1 MAARVKAIRPARRRP
16 DPGLAADAI
25 DRFLDGLGLPPA
37 ARRAGDLA
45 DTPRRVAEA
54 WLEDLVDG
62 YGREPAEIL
71 AGAIP
76 AAGRDLVA
84 VTGIDYHSVCPHHL
98 LPSRGVAHVAYLPG
112 GRVVG
117 FGQIVKLVDALAHRL
132 VLEEDLARQIADALV
147 EHVGARGAA
156 CVLEAEQ
163 LCMTVRGE
171 RRVRARAHAE
181 AWAGAL
187 AKDGPARRRCQA
199 IVARSATPLSPRQRQ
214 GERGD
219 SPRPPRLGATSA
231 WNRRRAGP
239 SFASAPAHASAWAR
253 ARARR
258 SPRTVRQSCSA
269 SRTQAAPRAP
279 TCSTSASAMWR
290 ARSSSRT
297 SRCASAS
304 TSFTSCPNPTT
315 RPPGRYATCATPREG
330 RRWWGQTEWKS
341 MPVTATRSRLALGM
355 APARTSA
362 GSRP

>member
-16 DPGLAADAI
+16 DPALAADAI

-76 AAGRDLVA
+76 ATGRDLVA

-187 AKDGPARRRCQA
+187 AKDGPARRRFQA
-199 IVARSATPLSPRQRQ
+199 IVARSATPLAPWQGP
-214 GERGD
+214 GERARERGQRRKAT
-219 SPRPPRLGATSA
+219 RPA
-231 WNRRRAGP
+231 
-239 SFASAPAHASAWAR
+239 
-253 ARARR
+253 ARR
-258 SPRTVRQSCSA
+258 
-269 SRTQAAPRAP
+269 
-279 TCSTSASAMWR
+279 
-290 ARSSSRT
+290 
-297 SRCASAS
+297 
-304 TSFTSCPNPTT
+304 T
-315 RPPGRYATCATPREG
+315 R
-330 RRWWGQTEWKS
+330 
-341 MPVTATRSRLALGM
+341 
-355 APARTSA
+355 
-362 GSRP
+362 